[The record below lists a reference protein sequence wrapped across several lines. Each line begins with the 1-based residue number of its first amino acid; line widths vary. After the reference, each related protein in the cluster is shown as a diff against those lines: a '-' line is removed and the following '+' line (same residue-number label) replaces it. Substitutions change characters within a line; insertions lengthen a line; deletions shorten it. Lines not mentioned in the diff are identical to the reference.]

1 MGTKKRKAH
10 KVLAPN
16 LTTDKL
22 NITIQNHF
30 FFLPSF
36 SKCFDGLVTNF
47 YHYPVCH
54 DIYGVVKI
62 GHWIEPK
69 RFCQVWTIMQISTT
83 CSAFIS
89 LVFFLQLWQPYFFK
103 KCD

>member
-1 MGTKKRKAH
+1 MRTKNTTRKAH

-22 NITIQNHF
+22 NITIQNRF

-36 SKCFDGLVTNF
+36 SNCFDGLVTNF

-54 DIYGVVKI
+54 DIYGIVKI
-62 GHWIEPK
+62 GH
-69 RFCQVWTIMQISTT
+69 
-83 CSAFIS
+83 
-89 LVFFLQLWQPYFFK
+89 
-103 KCD
+103 